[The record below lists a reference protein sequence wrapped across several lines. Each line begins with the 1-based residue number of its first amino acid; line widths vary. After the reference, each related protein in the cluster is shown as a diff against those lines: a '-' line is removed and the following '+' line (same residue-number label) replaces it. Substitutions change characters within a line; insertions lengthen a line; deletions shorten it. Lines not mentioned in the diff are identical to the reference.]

1 MEKRDDPSNPS
12 GAYARMSAV
21 RERVGDILE
30 GPDAIRA
37 KGQTYLPKYESEDA
51 NEYKRRLTQAP
62 WLPEFEDIL
71 GGLAS
76 KPFTKDITL
85 ADGASSEIVALAE
98 DIDGRGNNLTAF
110 ARPTFRSGIAFGM
123 VGILVDNTGTGTA
136 RTRAEERRAGVR
148 PYWLALSAD
157 DIIDLKTAFVGGREV
172 AYHVRLKESVVVR
185 DGYDERVED
194 RIRELN
200 RDPAYSPRGDIVA
213 LGPPTWAL
221 HRAERN
227 NEGEQVW
234 VKIDEGAFAPLD
246 EIPLALFWT
255 GDRKGSQEVQSPL
268 AALADKQIEL
278 YRALS
283 RKDEAYTK
291 AGFPML
297 TANGLRPPAK
307 GEEKL
312 MTGPGRVLYAPAQ
325 GASWDYIQP
334 EPDIL
339 KELRAEVEATRDD
352 MRRLGLQPLMPK
364 SGGVTAT
371 ASAIDGA
378 RAQSAVQTW
387 ALAFK
392 DVLEQALVY
401 TARWIGQEPNVEVSI
416 HTDFLAGI
424 TSQPSLDALAKAR
437 EAKDLSRIAYLT
449 GLIRLGV
456 LPGDFDME
464 ADEALI
470 ATELEGL
477 EPEET
482 PPEQGE
488 EPPED

>member
-12 GAYARMSAV
+12 GAYVRMGDV
-21 RERVGDILE
+21 RQQVKDILA
-30 GPDAIRA
+30 GPAAIRA
-37 KGQTYLPKYESEDA
+37 MGQVYLPKHESEDA
-51 NEYKRRLTQAP
+51 LEYKRRLAQAP
-62 WLPEFEDIL
+62 WLPEFKHIL

-76 KPFTKDITL
+76 KPFTKDITIL
-85 ADGASSEIVALAE
+85 EGASAEILKLAE

-110 ARPTFRSGIAFGM
+110 ARPTFQSGIAFGM
-123 VGILVDNTGTGTA
+123 VAILVDNTGNGTA
-136 RTRAEERRAGVR
+136 RTRAEEQRRGVR
-148 PYWLALSAD
+148 PYWLTINCD

-172 AYHVRLKESVVVR
+172 VYHVRIKESVVRR
-185 DGYDERVED
+185 DGYDETVED

-200 RDPAYSPRGDIVA
+200 REPFYGPRDEITE
-213 LGPPTWAL
+213 LGPPTWQVHVSA
-221 HRAERN
+221 RDESGER
-227 NEGEQVW
+227 VW
-234 VKIDEGAFAPLD
+234 RVVDNGVFAPLT

-255 GDRKGSQEVQSPL
+255 GERIGSQEVQPPL

-278 YRALS
+278 YRSLS

-297 TANGLRPPAK
+297 TANGLRPPGK
-307 GEEKL
+307 EEKHL
-312 MTGPGRVLYAPAQ
+312 KVGPGSVLYAPTP

-334 EPDIL
+334 DPEIL

-352 MRRLGLQPLMPK
+352 MRRLGLQPLTPK

-371 ASAIDGA
+371 ASVIEGA
-378 RAQSAVQTW
+378 RAQSEVQTW

-392 DVLEQALVY
+392 DVLEQAFVF
-401 TARWIGQEPNVEVSI
+401 TARWLAQEPNVEVSI
-416 HTDFLAGI
+416 HTDFLAGV

-437 EAKDLSRIAYLT
+437 AARDISRNTYLT
-449 GLIRLGV
+449 GLVRLGV

-482 PPEQGE
+482 PPERQE
-488 EPPED
+488 SPPED